1 MKKILFFSII
11 SLLLL
16 SACSQNFKQT
26 PKNNITIYGDY
37 KCPYCKKVEK
47 SIFPK
52 LKKEYIDTGKAR
64 YKFINMAFLGKD
76 SIKGSRA
83 SYAVKKIEPKAYLNF
98 QYNLFMKQ
106 PKNENLWITNTLID
120 KEINKLHISEKN
132 KKAIKKEYKTK
143 NSESWQKA
151 NKDKKI
157 AKKNNIKSAP
167 TVYINN
173 KKIKNPY
180 NIKEYKKQLK
190 D

>member
-37 KCPYCKKVEK
+37 KCPYCKRVEQ
-47 SIFPK
+47 SILPK
-52 LKKEYIDTGKAR
+52 LKKEYIDTGKAK

-83 SYAVKKIEPKAYLNF
+83 AYAVKEIEPKAYLTF
-98 QYNLFMKQ
+98 QHNLFMKQ
-106 PKNENLWITNTLID
+106 PNNENVWITDGLID
-120 KEINKLHISEKN
+120 KEISNLHISEESKN
-132 KKAIKKEYKTK
+132 AIKKEYKTQ
-143 NSESWQKA
+143 NSKSWRQA
-151 NKDKKI
+151 DKDKQI

-167 TVYINN
+167 TIYINN

-180 NIKEYKKQLK
+180 NIKEYKKQLR